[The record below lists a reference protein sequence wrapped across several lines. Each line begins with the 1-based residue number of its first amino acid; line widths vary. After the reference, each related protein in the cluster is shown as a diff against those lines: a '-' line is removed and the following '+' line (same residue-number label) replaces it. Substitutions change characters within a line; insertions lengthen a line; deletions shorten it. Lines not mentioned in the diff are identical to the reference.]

1 MKDARVDLFR
11 WTDRRRETNRVYVDG
26 AKIKIKFV
34 ATMLWT
40 QLARLIKYTLLVKQ
54 LRFPLNPVAVFTP
67 LALKTITERSLG
79 WMCHDMLSGSKSGL
93 PWAVH
98 VRARKRRALPPEQLL
113 SSMVSF
119 VPPGTP
125 IFTYAALPTLR
136 WLDTVI
142 MADRLNVIGQMRNGG
157 WTMFKLIRKLRNAY
171 GTRYPSFPLRNGW

>member
-1 MKDARVDLFR
+1 MLFFLL
-11 WTDRRRETNRVYVDG
+11 
-26 AKIKIKFV
+26 K
-34 ATMLWT
+34 
-40 QLARLIKYTLLVKQ
+40 LARLIKYTLLVKQ

-119 VPPGTP
+119 VPPDTP
-125 IFTYAALPTLR
+125 ILTWLHGQAKRNVALLILKHYSGQAGAWFWFLFIIRLR
-136 WLDTVI
+136 VYVTSLHCVK
-142 MADRLNVIGQMRNGG
+142 AVIGE
-157 WTMFKLIRKLRNAY
+157 
-171 GTRYPSFPLRNGW
+171 